1 MDAIREE
8 LLLLR
13 SSLIEEEF
21 VWDLPALAVE
31 AWEARPPPHLTE
43 SC

>member
-13 SSLIEEEF
+13 SSLVEEEF

-31 AWEARPPPHLTE
+31 AWEVRRLLHFSSAH
-43 SC
+43 